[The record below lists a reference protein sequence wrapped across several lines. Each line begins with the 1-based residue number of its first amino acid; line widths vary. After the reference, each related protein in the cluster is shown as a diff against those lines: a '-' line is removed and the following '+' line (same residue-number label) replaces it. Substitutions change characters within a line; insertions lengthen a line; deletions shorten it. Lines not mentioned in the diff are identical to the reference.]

1 MLKCLHASP
10 HPVPQPPLQKLQ
22 PEAPYLPSS
31 IWCLGAWIQEK
42 SPTDTVIDLW
52 LSCFLFFFC
61 FCCCSQSGWLWFSS
75 AAFSPT
81 VLPFIKTEP
90 HILTAFSNGVHRSQ
104 MSRVDA
110 DCIRKEH
117 AEIPA
122 LCSVCHWNKSG
133 TLISWVNQIHSSNVG
148 ELFI

>member
-1 MLKCLHASP
+1 M
-10 HPVPQPPLQKLQ
+10 PPPTQFHSLLCRSCSRK
-22 PEAPYLPSS
+22 APYLPSS
-31 IWCLGAWIQEK
+31 IWCLDAWIQEK
-42 SPTDTVIDLW
+42 ISHWCCYWPLVVLFF
-52 LSCFLFFFC
+52 CFLFFVC

-90 HILTAFSNGVHRSQ
+90 HIMTAFSNGIHRSQ

-148 ELFI
+148 ELFIEF